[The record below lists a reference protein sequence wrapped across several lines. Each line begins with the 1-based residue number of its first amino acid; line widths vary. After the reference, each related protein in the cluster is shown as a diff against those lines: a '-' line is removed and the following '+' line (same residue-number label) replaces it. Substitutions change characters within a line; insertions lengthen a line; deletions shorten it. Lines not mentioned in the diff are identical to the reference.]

1 MTKWS
6 QKSKT
11 LMQNDKVVKEQCCMS
26 RLSEGQGHNDACK
39 WKGIELSNNVCE
51 YKVNRLTNEKVIKGK
66 ETLT

>member
-1 MTKWS
+1 M
-6 QKSKT
+6 
-11 LMQNDKVVKEQCCMS
+11 LYVKVIC
-26 RLSEGQGHNDACK
+26 HNDACK